1 MVALAS
7 VTLCCTS
14 SVSQISAP
22 VSTPNS
28 RALSLQPP
36 VATLVYNGTEPAGK
50 NWPIATYR
58 WVGTQNQRDDFV
70 YHTTAN
76 AAETPVG
83 FFDFYRGEKTW
94 FQTITIIQPTQWPAG
109 TWTPPKNC

>member
-1 MVALAS
+1 
-7 VTLCCTS
+7 
-14 SVSQISAP
+14 
-22 VSTPNS
+22 
-28 RALSLQPP
+28 
-36 VATLVYNGTEPAGK
+36 VYNGTEPAGK